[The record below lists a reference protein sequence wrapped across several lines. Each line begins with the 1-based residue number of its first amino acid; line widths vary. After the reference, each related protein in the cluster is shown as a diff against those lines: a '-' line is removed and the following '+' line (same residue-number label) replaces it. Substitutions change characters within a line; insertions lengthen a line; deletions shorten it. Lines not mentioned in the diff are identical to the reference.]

1 MPIERRSTRTQA
13 TTIVMMVCGV
23 VVVALAVW
31 LLIRAASG
39 GELRL
44 GDDRFN
50 RFDAE
55 SAADSIAEDG
65 PLLFSDVSGRGQNRP
80 IFVTHDGDD
89 HKVGWHVFDARA
101 PEAPS
106 GCFLEWDAGDRLF
119 RSVDGCHPGTFPAN
133 GEGLR
138 QYPWKV
144 TEDGTLDIDLNP
156 PDAAATTTTST
167 P

>member
-39 GELRL
+39 GDLRL

-55 SAADSIAEDG
+55 SAAESIAE
-65 PLLFSDVSGRGQNRP
+65 
-80 IFVTHDGDD
+80 
-89 HKVGWHVFDARA
+89 VFA
-101 PEAPS
+101 
-106 GCFLEWDAGDRLF
+106 L
-119 RSVDGCHPGTFPAN
+119 
-133 GEGLR
+133 
-138 QYPWKV
+138 
-144 TEDGTLDIDLNP
+144 
-156 PDAAATTTTST
+156 T
-167 P
+167 PR